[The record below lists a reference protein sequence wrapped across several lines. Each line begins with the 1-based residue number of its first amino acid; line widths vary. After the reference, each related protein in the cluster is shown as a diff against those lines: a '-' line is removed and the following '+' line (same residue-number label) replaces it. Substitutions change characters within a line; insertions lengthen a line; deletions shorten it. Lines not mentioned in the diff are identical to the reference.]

1 MNFYQNIFSIYIWSS
16 TYFLKRSIPSKRPM
30 LLLFILKIILTKT
43 TKDSLDEQDI
53 HYNNV
58 NLQNHPKQ
66 KQINLTGA
74 CGPSLTYLIEGIG
87 NGTTS
92 PSYQSNVFDLSPIKV
107 VYVMEHYESEEF
119 CGLPVRLLSDL
130 DFSMSEIITM
140 SSIFTETETFTNLFE
155 LQTSNHYQTDSMY
168 LSTEYFSISS
178 IIENTILYTNHVK
191 NSLTVTLTFVQMR
204 SVSFSLSNS
213 KSNTFFISFDANK
226 NTISIIMTQSDFW
239 FYFPYIIYY
248 YSPKFVSTNII
259 INISKRKGITRE
271 QLIGIICGSSAF
283 FFIILY
289 TIIAIY
295 RKMTY
300 VNIENEISFSFSYSS
315 EELYKKQFSNENQPD
330 ENKKQQK
337 SDYDAD
343 VDFWL

>member
-1 MNFYQNIFSIYIWSS
+1 
-16 TYFLKRSIPSKRPM
+16 M

-155 LQTSNHYQTDSMY
+155 LQTSNHYQTDSMH

-271 QLIGIICGSSAF
+271 QLIGIICGSSAV

-337 SDYDAD
+337 SEDDAD